1 MAAVEQAFLLVL
13 DPYVI
18 GVILL
23 ASVFGLVVGALPGL
37 TKPAAA
43 AACCGSECCK

>member
-1 MAAVEQAFLLVL
+1 LAAVEQAFLLVL

-23 ASVFGLVVGALPGL
+23 ASSWARCQG
-37 TKPAAA
+37 
-43 AACCGSECCK
+43 